1 MLASEMNNSVEITP
15 FIFNKNLVIYAGT
28 LESYQGIDLLIEAFS
43 SVVAADPEAFLLVV
57 GGTKEQAKHFSEL
70 ASECGLSQHSLFTG
84 RVAQSLAQQYANRA
98 KVQVSP
104 RRSGTNTPLKVYQQL
119 ASKVPIV
126 ATRIYSHT
134 QVLDDDVCF
143 LVEPE
148 PKDLARGILDALSDE
163 QEAKRKA
170 LNARKLYEQK
180 YSREVYTDKMVN
192 LLEFVTASPL
202 PGSQEVSRS
211 SEPKKVGLFNL
222 KSS

>member
-1 MLASEMNNSVEITP
+1 MLATETNNTVEITP

-43 SVVAADPEAFLLVV
+43 AVVMDDPNAFLLVV
-57 GGTKEQAKHFSEL
+57 GGSKEQAKYFSEL
-70 ASECGLSQHSLFTG
+70 AAECGLSQHTLFTG
-84 RVAQSLAQQYANRA
+84 RVPQALAQQYASRA

-119 ASKVPIV
+119 ASGVPIV

-148 PKDLARGILDALSDE
+148 PQDLARGILDALSDRDT
-163 QEAKRKA
+163 AKHKA
-170 LNARKLYEQK
+170 QNARKLYEQK
-180 YSREVYTDKMVN
+180 YSREVYTEKMVN
-192 LLEFVTASPL
+192 LLEFVTTSPVEKN
-202 PGSQEVSRS
+202 QEVTASSRQ
-211 SEPKKVGLFNL
+211 KKWGLFNL

>member
-1 MLASEMNNSVEITP
+1 MFAADTNNSVEITP

-43 SVVAADPEAFLLVV
+43 AVVTADPEAFLLVV
-57 GGTKEQAKHFSEL
+57 GGTKEQAKYFSEL
-70 ASECGLSQHSLFTG
+70 ASECGLDQHSLFTG

-119 ASKVPIV
+119 ASGVPIV

-134 QVLDDDVCF
+134 QVLDDQVCF

-148 PKDLARGILDALSDE
+148 PQDLARGILDALSNQE
-163 QEAKRKA
+163 EAKQKA

-192 LLEFVTASPL
+192 LLEFVTASPSQN
-202 PGSQEVSRS
+202 GQEVTNS
-211 SEPKKVGLFNL
+211 SLQKKVGLFNF